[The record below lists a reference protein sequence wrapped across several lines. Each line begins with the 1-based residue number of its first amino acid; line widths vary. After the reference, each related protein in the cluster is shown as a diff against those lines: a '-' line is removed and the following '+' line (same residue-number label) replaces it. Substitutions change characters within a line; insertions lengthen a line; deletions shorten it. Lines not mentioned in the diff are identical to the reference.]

1 MKVKHNKG
9 RLCKM
14 NKKTKEKIENAAKA
28 GWMTYLIALV
38 VASVSLAV
46 INHYGLSADEQPEVT
61 IVLVGIVIFFGV
73 LVISAHHN
81 HVTEKG
87 KRKHATGTMRRAIA
101 ATVVMVYL
109 ITFSI
114 ITFGDFQDKTLDE
127 TQSQVT
133 QELTEEIKKLVEK
146 NSDVQSIEQLVNS
159 TIAEKIPQL
168 RGQLELELFSK
179 KTLLGHFTTVTSLVI
194 IFYFGSKAVESVF
207 KKNGNSEVD
216 KKKLKKSID
225 DAVSKIGSKPD
236 VAKKSL
242 EDLSKT
248 LE

>member
-1 MKVKHNKG
+1 
-9 RLCKM
+9 M

-28 GWMTYLIALV
+28 GWMTYLIALI
-38 VASVSLAV
+38 VAGSSLWIV
-46 INHYGLSADEQPEVT
+46 NHYGLGADEEPEVT
-61 IVLVGIVIFFGV
+61 IVLIAIVIFFGV

-81 HVTEKG
+81 HATEAG
-87 KRKHATGTMRRAIA
+87 KHKHATGTMRRAIA

-146 NSDVQSIEQLVNS
+146 NADVQSIEQLVNS
-159 TIAEKIPQL
+159 TIAEKIPKL
-168 RGQLELELFSK
+168 RDQLELELFSK
-179 KTLLGHFTTVTSLVI
+179 NTLLGHFTTVTSLVI

-207 KKNGNSEVD
+207 KKDGDSVD

-225 DAVSKIGSKPD
+225 DAVSKISSKPD
-236 VAKKSL
+236 EAKKAL

-248 LE
+248 FG